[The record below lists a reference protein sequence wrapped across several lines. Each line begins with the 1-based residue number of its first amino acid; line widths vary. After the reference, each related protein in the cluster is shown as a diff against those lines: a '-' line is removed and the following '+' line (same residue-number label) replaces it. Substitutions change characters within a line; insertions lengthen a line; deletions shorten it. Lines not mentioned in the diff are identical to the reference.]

1 MPRLRIL
8 PVLLAAGLAF
18 GLLGAQ
24 TAALAEEPTSTPTAN
39 PGTSPHP
46 EPTKESPE
54 PPPSPEPTQ
63 ESSARPAPKPEPSS
77 PPETDQGTGEHPA
90 QKPAPAEEPSSTPSA
105 PEPEDEDE
113 VAAVPDQEARLATLT
128 LDETP
133 PPPGDPLWQVP
144 NGTRTDSGAAILNLG
159 HVDVA
164 SLLAGGELVTKVKD
178 TTESAV
184 AVWREPEQVVL
195 QALPGSRVS
204 VPDAAT
210 YRFLGTPGADLWLL
224 PETQDA
230 GLLWP
235 GWSTEE
241 IATDATRT
249 TFGWTL
255 TGVAG
260 PGEFGRCRPGR
271 QSRRRGRR
279 PEHRRCRAGRSR
291 PPL

>member
-1 MPRLRIL
+1 MPGLVDRDSLIL
-8 PVLLAAGLAF
+8 TVALPLEFSFTVLVLPATLTVTLPPGW
-18 GLLGAQ
+18 
-24 TAALAEEPTSTPTAN
+24 TPEADTVTWKVAVQ
-39 PGTSPHP
+39 PRFTVVL
-46 EPTKESPE
+46 TRF
-54 PPPSPEPTQ
+54 TF
-63 ESSARPAPKPEPSS
+63 
-77 PPETDQGTGEHPA
+77 T
-90 QKPAPAEEPSSTPSA
+90 
-105 PEPEDEDE
+105 E